1 MSSKKGRRHTGN
13 KHFPIAESVSIAL
26 KIQLDKFLSDE
37 NETELKFPTFLS
49 AQERGF
55 IHETVAKL
63 GLKSKSR
70 GKDIDKLRN
79 TPPSLVMSFRQTSQ
93 NDAKLILDSNMRCS
107 IAELCN
113 AFPITSKEKDDLS
126 SCPEKERSP
135 QLTHKSMGQLNNGV
149 AQVPNTQY
157 NPDLLKFR
165 EKLPVYEQRQDL
177 INAVLHNQVIIV
189 AGATGCGKTTQLP
202 QLVLDYCQ
210 EHKQPARMYCTQPRR
225 ISAVAVAERV
235 AYERMEKIG
244 QSIGYQI
251 RLESRVSPR
260 TVLTYCTN
268 GVLLRTLMAGDTSL
282 TGVTHI
288 FVDEVHERDK
298 FSDFLLIALRDALP
312 RFKELKLVL
321 MSATMDTQI
330 FSRYFNNCPVITI
343 PGRLHEV
350 QRYYLEDVLKLTQYR
365 TAKMTQVEKELKH
378 KLKSGH
384 SYWSHLESQKQEDA
398 GNSSKEAKE
407 EKETV
412 IEPTLQADMDEFLDE
427 CFNEGSLDSFTQI
440 LYMYMSEGVPVGLQH
455 ARSRRTGLMAAA
467 ARGLPETVA
476 QMLQIGADPSTK
488 DNDGKTAYDYAVE
501 NNHTECAKLLSTFNF
516 GDETK
521 ENTEE
526 DAAVENFLLDVY
538 HHTFSEELIDHD
550 LMLALIKH
558 IHISLPKGSILI
570 FLPGYDDI
578 VTLRDMIQSCTE
590 MNAMKY
596 QIFTLHSNMQTLDQK
611 KVFNPLPN
619 ARKIIISTNIAE
631 TSITIDDVVYVVD
644 SCKVKEKY
652 YECNGGVCSL
662 QCVWSSRACCQQRA
676 GRAGRT
682 KPGHSFHMCSKRR
695 FNTLP
700 LNSVPEILR
709 VPLQELC
716 LHTKLLAPGNTP
728 IADFLSKA
736 LEPPSFLAVRNAVTL
751 LKTIGALT
759 PMEDLTEIGQHLLDL
774 TVEPKLGKMLLY
786 ACVMKCLDPILTIV
800 CSLANKEPFQIS
812 MNPENR
818 KRGSSA
824 RKEFAAD
831 SYSDHMALLR
841 AFQAWQT
848 ARANGTERAFCAKNL
863 ICGATMEM
871 IVGYRSQ
878 LLAQLRALCLVKAR
892 GSGDIKDVNLNSEKW
907 HVVKAVLVSGLYP
920 SIARVDRD
928 SSSLRTSKE
937 VKVAFHPSSTLHHG
951 GGLTGSQKSVQ
962 NLPTDWVVFEEISR
976 AGRFC
981 FIRCNTLVTPLTVA
995 LFGGPLRLPLGALT
1009 QRANPPGLSSD
1020 SDSEADENNSSPDTA
1035 VLTLDDWM
1043 AFTAD
1048 ASDAISVFYLRQ
1060 KLCALVIRRM
1070 SNPAKPMSPL
1080 DEQILSTVVHV
1091 IGAEEKNVGLNQPI
1105 GIGQRPKPLTVDSP
1119 NWRSRL
1125 ENDEQYRH
1133 DNKYYQ
1139 QQQQQQQF
1147 NQNEFPGQNFYNNA
1161 YGYRNGQGR
1170 PGWRNDA
1177 PQGFSPQSYSGPKSP
1192 MSPNGKTL
1200 LANIEKYST
1209 EGGEG
1214 NVRYFVAKADDLHS
1228 VEVAQN
1234 TGSFPFT
1241 QSTAK
1246 KLQKVKQEG
1255 TRVVVFFSCASAFK
1269 FVGCA
1274 ALHDN
1279 GGLDWLSTQHVPF
1292 HMLRHVSNSL
1302 AGGARASSA
1311 RDGAEL
1317 CATAARALLAA
1328 QPRRRHH
1335 QQHNQQHQQH
1345 HQHQQHS
1352 QQHPRAIQKH
1362 AADQSMLLTSECND
1376 LILECYWIMTS
1387 WIKSP
1392 QALATGQSYARPQQE
1407 LYWPH
1412 SHAAGTINNT
1422 INSINSTINTNN
1434 TRSNTLVL
1442 YRSMLLTTKKILRSK
1457 SPQALATAQ
1466 SYARPQQELYWPHSH
1481 VAGIINNTTNS
1492 TNSTINTNNTRSNTL
1507 VLYRSMLPTSECNDL
1522 GYWNVTG

>member
-1 MSSKKGRRHTGN
+1 M
-13 KHFPIAESVSIAL
+13 
-26 KIQLDKFLSDE
+26 
-37 NETELKFPTFLS
+37 
-49 AQERGF
+49 
-55 IHETVAKL
+55 
-63 GLKSKSR
+63 
-70 GKDIDKLRN
+70 
-79 TPPSLVMSFRQTSQ
+79 
-93 NDAKLILDSNMRCS
+93 
-107 IAELCN
+107 
-113 AFPITSKEKDDLS
+113 
-126 SCPEKERSP
+126 
-135 QLTHKSMGQLNNGV
+135 
-149 AQVPNTQY
+149 QVPNTTY
-157 NPDLLKFR
+157 NPELQKFR

-177 INAVLHNQVIIV
+177 LNAITHNQVIIV

-202 QLVLDYCQ
+202 QLVLEHCQ
-210 EHKQPARMYCTQPRR
+210 EHKTPARILCTQPRR
-225 ISAVAVAERV
+225 ISAVSVAERV

-244 QSIGYQI
+244 QSVGYQI

-260 TVLTYCTN
+260 TVLAYCTN
-268 GVLLRTLMAGDTSL
+268 GVLLRTLMQGDHSL
-282 TGVTHI
+282 AGVTHI

-312 RFKELKLVL
+312 RCKELKLIL

-350 QRYYLEDVLKLTQYR
+350 QRYYLEDVLKITQYK
-365 TAKMTQVEKELKH
+365 TKKMQQVERELKN
-378 KLKSGH
+378 KLKAGS
-384 SYWSHLESQKQEDA
+384 SYWSHLEGQKQPSEERAEAVDPTPALDA
-398 GNSSKEAKE
+398 A
-407 EKETV
+407 
-412 IEPTLQADMDEFLDE
+412 LQADMDHFLEE
-427 CFNEGSLDSFTQI
+427 CFKEGSLDSFSQI
-440 LYMYMSEGVPVGLQH
+440 LYMYISEGVGVQCAQTGTL
-455 ARSRRTGLMAAA
+455 RTGLMAAA
-467 ARGLPETVA
+467 SHGHADAARQILQCGMWTRLAQLSTGPAVYRTSPAVYRTSPAVYRTSCLQDEPSCLQDEPSCLQDQLSTGRAQLSTGRARLSIGRAQLSTGRAQLSKGRAQLSTGRAQLSTGRAQLSTGRAQLSTGRAQLSTGLFQLSFSCLQDSFSCLQDSFSCLQDSFSCLSAVYRTRADA
-476 QMLQIGADPSTK
+476 QQK
-488 DNDGKTAYDYAVE
+488 DANGKTAYDYAVE
-501 NNHTECAKLLSTFNF
+501 NGHTETAKVLESFNLSTEPKDNQ
-516 GDETK
+516 DEDNA
-521 ENTEE
+521 ES
-526 DAAVENFLLDVY
+526 FLLDVY
-538 HHTFSEELIDHD
+538 HHTVSEELIDHD

-558 IHISLPKGSILI
+558 IHVNLPKGSILI

-578 VTLRDMIQSCTE
+578 VTLRDMIQSCSE
-590 MNAMKY
+590 MNSIKY

-652 YECNGGVCSL
+652 YESSGGVCSL
-662 QCVWSSRACCQQRA
+662 QCVWTSRACCQQRA

-682 KPGHSFHMCSKRR
+682 KPGHCFHMTSKRR
-695 FNTLP
+695 FKTLP

-818 KRGSSA
+818 KKGGMA
-824 RKEFAAD
+824 RKEFSAE
-831 SYSDHMALLR
+831 SFSDHMALLR

-848 ARANGTERAFCAKNL
+848 ARANGTERAFCSKNL

-928 SSSLRTSKE
+928 SMSLRTSKE
-937 VKVAFHPSSTLHHG
+937 VKVAFHPSSTLNRG
-951 GGLTGSQKSVQ
+951 SGVTGSQKSIQ

-981 FIRCNTLVTPLTVA
+981 FIRCTTLVTPLTVA
-995 LFGGPLRLPLGALT
+995 LFGGPLRLPAGALT

-1048 ASDAISVFYLRQ
+1048 ASDAISVYYLRQ

-1070 SNPAKPMSPL
+1070 SNPAKPMTPL
-1080 DEQILSTVVHV
+1080 DEQILNTVVHV
-1091 IGAEEKNVGLNQPI
+1091 LGAEEKNVGLNQPT

-1119 NWRSRL
+1119 NWRMRV
-1125 ENDEQYRH
+1125 ENDNNQYGH
-1133 DNKYYQ
+1133 DKQFYQ
-1139 QQQQQQQF
+1139 QQQYQQPQQDF
-1147 NQNEFPGQNFYNNA
+1147 SGNNYYQQHQ
-1161 YGYRNGQGR
+1161 YGYRNGQNR
-1170 PGWRNDA
+1170 PTGTWRNDGMNQ
-1177 PQGFSPQSYSGPKSP
+1177 PFSPQSYSGPKSP

-1200 LANIEKYST
+1200 LANIEKYA
-1209 EGGEG
+1209 EG
-1214 NVRYFVAKADDLHS
+1214 NNETTRYFVVKCEDMHALES
-1228 VEVAQN
+1228 AQN
-1234 TGSFPFT
+1234 GGSFQFQQPT
-1241 QSTAK
+1241 LK

-1255 TRVVVFFSCASAFK
+1255 ARVMLFFSSATTSKFLGCASL
-1269 FVGCA
+1269 V
-1274 ALHDN
+1274 DPN
-1279 GGLDWLSTQHVPF
+1279 GSLDVMYAQPVPF
-1292 HMLRHVSNSL
+1292 HLIRHITNGLSS
-1302 AGGARASSA
+1302 GARVSGA
-1311 RDGAEL
+1311 RDGQEICGNAARTL
-1317 CATAARALLAA
+1317 TAALEQAS
-1328 QPRRRHH
+1328 RRQYR
-1335 QQHNQQHQQH
+1335 
-1345 HQHQQHS
+1345 
-1352 QQHPRAIQKH
+1352 PIQKH
-1362 AADQSMLLTSECND
+1362 HGNQ
-1376 LILECYWIMTS
+1376 
-1387 WIKSP
+1387 
-1392 QALATGQSYARPQQE
+1392 
-1407 LYWPH
+1407 
-1412 SHAAGTINNT
+1412 
-1422 INSINSTINTNN
+1422 
-1434 TRSNTLVL
+1434 
-1442 YRSMLLTTKKILRSK
+1442 
-1457 SPQALATAQ
+1457 
-1466 SYARPQQELYWPHSH
+1466 
-1481 VAGIINNTTNS
+1481 
-1492 TNSTINTNNTRSNTL
+1492 
-1507 VLYRSMLPTSECNDL
+1507 
-1522 GYWNVTG
+1522 

>member
-1 MSSKKGRRHTGN
+1 MSSKKGRRHGN

-26 KIQLDKFLSDE
+26 KIQLDKFISDE

-70 GKDIDKLRN
+70 GKGVNRYITIYKRIGS
-79 TPPSLVMSFRQTSQ
+79 TIIQ
-93 NDAKLILDSNMRCS
+93 NDAKLILDSNMRCT
-107 IAELCN
+107 IKELLS
-113 AFPITSKEKDDLS
+113 AFPVTSKEKDDLS

-135 QLTHKSMGQLNNGV
+135 QLTHKTMGQLNNGV

-157 NPDLLKFR
+157 NPDLVKFR
-165 EKLPVYEQRQDL
+165 EKLPVYEQRQEL
-177 INAVLHNQVIIV
+177 INAILHNQVIIV

-202 QLVLDYCQ
+202 QLVLDQCQ
-210 EHKQPARMYCTQPRR
+210 EQKLPARIYCTQPRR
-225 ISAVAVAERV
+225 ISAVSVAERV

-268 GVLLRTLMAGDTSL
+268 GVLLRTLMAGDASL

-312 RFKELKLVL
+312 RCKDLKLIL

-350 QRYYLEDVLKLTQYR
+350 QRFYLEDILKITQYK
-365 TAKMTQVEKELKH
+365 TPKMIQVEKELKA
-378 KLKSGH
+378 KLKSGN
-384 SYWSHLESQKQEDA
+384 SYWSHLEGQKQDDA
-398 GNSSKEAKE
+398 GSSSKDVKE
-407 EKETV
+407 DKDNML
-412 IEPTLQADMDEFLDE
+412 EPSLQADMDEFLDE
-427 CFNEGSLDSFTQI
+427 CFNEGTLDSFTQI
-440 LYMYMSEGVPVGLQH
+440 LYMYISEGVSVSCGQS
-455 ARSRRTGLMAAA
+455 ATGRTGLMAAA
-467 ARGLPETVA
+467 ARGLPETIA
-476 QMLQIGADPSTK
+476 QMLQIGADPTAK
-488 DNDGKTAYDYAVE
+488 DKDGKTAYDYAVE
-501 NNHTECAKLLSTFNF
+501 NNHTDCAKLLSTFNL
-516 GDETK
+516 
-521 ENTEE
+521 TEE
-526 DAAVENFLLDVY
+526 PKGNADDDSAADNFLLDVY
-538 HHTFSEELIDHD
+538 HHTISEELIDHE
-550 LMLALIKH
+550 LMLALIKY
-558 IHISLPKGSILI
+558 IHVNLPKGSILV

-578 VTLRDMIQSCTE
+578 VTLRDMIQSCSD
-590 MNAMKY
+590 MNSHKY

-652 YECNGGVCSL
+652 YESGGGVCSL
-662 QCVWSSRACCQQRA
+662 QCVWTSRAGCQQRA

-682 KPGHSFHMCSKRR
+682 TPGRAYHLCSRRR
-695 FNTLP
+695 FSTLP

-716 LHTKLLAPGNTP
+716 LHTKLLATGNTP

-736 LEPPSFLAVRNAVTL
+736 LEPPSFLAVRNAVSL

-818 KRGSSA
+818 KKGSMA

-920 SIARVDRD
+920 SIARVDRE
-928 SSSLRTSKE
+928 SSTLRTSKE
-937 VKVAFHPSSTLHHG
+937 VKVAFHPSSTLHQG
-951 GGLTGSQKSVQ
+951 GGLTGSQKSVH

-995 LFGGPLRLPLGALT
+995 LFGGPLRLPNSALT

-1020 SDSEADENNSSPDTA
+1020 SDSEADENNASPDAA
-1035 VLTLDDWM
+1035 VITIDDWM
-1043 AFTAD
+1043 AFTTDAAD
-1048 ASDAISVFYLRQ
+1048 ALNVFYLRQ

-1070 SNPAKPMSPL
+1070 SNPAKPMTPL
-1080 DEQILSTVVHV
+1080 DEQILSTVVH
-1091 IGAEEKNVGLNQPI
+1091 IMGAEEKNVGLNQPS

-1133 DNKYYQ
+1133 DNKNYYPQ
-1139 QQQQQQQF
+1139 Y
-1147 NQNEFPGQNFYNNA
+1147 NQNEGGFPGGNFYNNA
-1161 YGYRNGQGR
+1161 YGGGYRNGQGR
-1170 PGWRNDA
+1170 PGGWRNDV
-1177 PQGFSPQSYSGPKSP
+1177 PQPFSPASYSGPKSP

-1200 LANIEKYST
+1200 LATIEKY
-1209 EGGEG
+1209 GEG
-1214 NVRYFVAKADDLHS
+1214 AEGSVRYFVCRADDAHAVDLAQTS
-1228 VEVAQN
+1228 GTYPFAQN
-1234 TGSFPFT
+1234 
-1241 QSTAK
+1241 TAK
-1246 KLQKVKQEG
+1246 KLQKIKQEG
-1255 TRVVVFFSCASAFK
+1255 SRVIIFFSCASAFK

-1274 ALHDN
+1274 ALQD
-1279 GGLDWLSTQHVPF
+1279 GGTLEWITTGHVPF
-1292 HMLRHVSNSL
+1292 HTIRHIGNSL
-1302 AGGARASSA
+1302 AGGARVCTM
-1311 RDGAEL
+1311 REGAEL
-1317 CATAARALLAA
+1317 CGGAGRALLAA
-1328 QPRRRHH
+1328 HQRRRHH
-1335 QQHNQQHQQH
+1335 
-1345 HQHQQHS
+1345 
-1352 QQHPRAIQKH
+1352 HPRPIQKH
-1362 AADQSMLLTSECND
+1362 AND
-1376 LILECYWIMTS
+1376 S
-1387 WIKSP
+1387 
-1392 QALATGQSYARPQQE
+1392 
-1407 LYWPH
+1407 
-1412 SHAAGTINNT
+1412 
-1422 INSINSTINTNN
+1422 
-1434 TRSNTLVL
+1434 
-1442 YRSMLLTTKKILRSK
+1442 
-1457 SPQALATAQ
+1457 
-1466 SYARPQQELYWPHSH
+1466 
-1481 VAGIINNTTNS
+1481 
-1492 TNSTINTNNTRSNTL
+1492 
-1507 VLYRSMLPTSECNDL
+1507 
-1522 GYWNVTG
+1522 